1 MTRRSFVALLLSL
14 VSWAST
20 RLRGHQNAQNRQDKS
35 EETGETGLFE
45 VVCLDRAG
53 LVFWRGTQ
61 QALVREIVFSGVTAI
76 GDLYVE
82 TVFIRS
88 HQGWY
93 SRANGND
100 GGTRIRFSWHEHVWV
115 YREAGVQPGDIWRM
129 TNGSERTP

>member
-53 LVFWRGTQ
+53 LVFWRGTK
-61 QALVREIVFSGVTAI
+61 SGW
-76 GDLYVE
+76 
-82 TVFIRS
+82 
-88 HQGWY
+88 QGHVGFY
-93 SRANGND
+93 AGEDATHYHVLGGNQSD
-100 GGTRIRFSWHEHVWV
+100 SISITRIRKTRLRDGGIRWPSVFPLPTGGRVVSDGSRLVETTN
-115 YREAGVQPGDIWRM
+115 EA
-129 TNGSERTP
+129 